1 MQIDTESICSKLKHL
16 ETNMLAKKDY
26 ESSCSHATTVSK
38 ELVHR
43 AAVSEVFL
51 TDVNKLG
58 YDRFITGAHLPR
70 THSYYND
77 IPSEEKYYDNILLLE
92 VCRQSSIIIT
102 HNYYDVPL
110 SAKFIFNEAKFTINN
125 FNALRIKETSSN
137 LLTEVNVISEDKRND
152 KLIGLTFEMKVY
164 IDGLLCA
171 TKLMDITWLEAALWK
186 KIRRKPIKD
195 AEEMYSN
202 NSGAINPSLELE
214 EGKLVGRGSFSNVVI
229 YKPEKAEEDKT
240 RFKIFVNEY
249 HPAIFDH
256 PLDHIPGMLI
266 IESFRQSSIRFLL
279 DNYGLKHDE
288 IYMKV
293 INIDFVKF
301 AELLL
306 DTYCYIENVCVDEI
320 TNDIKMVLS
329 VRQNNSISALV
340 NITYSGA

>member
-1 MQIDTESICSKLKHL
+1 MQIDTASICSKLKHL
-16 ETNMLAKKDY
+16 ETNMFAKKEY
-26 ESSCSHATTVSK
+26 ESSCSYTTTVSK

-58 YDRFITGAHLPR
+58 YERFITGAHLPR

-102 HNYYDVPL
+102 HHYYEIPL

-125 FNALRIKETSSN
+125 FHALRVKETASN
-137 LLTEVNVISEDKRND
+137 VLTEVNVISEDKRNN

-195 AEEMYSN
+195 AEALYEK
-202 NSGAINPSLELE
+202 NSVDTPTTLKLE
-214 EGKLVGRGSFSNVVI
+214 ESELVGRGKSDNVVI

-266 IESFRQSSIRFLL
+266 IESFRQSSIKFLL
-279 DNYGLKHDE
+279 DNYRLKHDD

-301 AELLL
+301 AELLI
-306 DTYCYIENVCVDEI
+306 DTYCYIENVCVDER

-340 NITYSGA
+340 NITYSGI